1 MALQSEQNGRTGKT
15 PRDAGSWSGSRL
27 FSDADSADLES
38 FKTLCSQRA
47 TPDEYPLAASIEKN
61 IPIYEL
67 PLFSDLSQSQKS
79 DLQDEWYRVLIS
91 GPGVFVTKG
100 LFRDK
105 ALLDSVNKAFATII
119 DEEKKTG
126 TAKGDHFAS
135 AGKNDRIWNS
145 FSKHGLTDPA
155 SFVKY
160 YSNPYLGLIS
170 SAWLGPGYRIT
181 AQVNN
186 TKPGASPQVCHR
198 DYHVGFQTAEASA
211 RIPRAMQIASQ
222 LLTLQGAVAHS
233 DVPIES
239 GPTRLL
245 PFSQTFEP
253 GYVAYRRPEFDE
265 HFLQN
270 YVALPLALGDGL
282 FFNPAL
288 FHAAGEN
295 QSSDVYRMA
304 NLLQISS
311 AFGKPMESVDAVPLV
326 ERCWDHLARLYEE
339 QGMSDEVA
347 SVLAAVA
354 EGYPFPTNLDNNP
367 PRNEGMAPESEQD
380 SITKSLVEK
389 RGREEA
395 VRALKELAAKSLA

>member
-1 MALQSEQNGRTGKT
+1 MAIKNEQMNDSHSPSPT
-15 PRDAGSWSGSRL
+15 SSRL
-27 FSDADSADLES
+27 FSKSEATALERFS
-38 FKTLCSQRA
+38 TACSQR
-47 TPDEYPLAASIEKN
+47 TSPEDYPLAASIEKN
-61 IPIYEL
+61 IPVYDL
-67 PLFSDLSQSQKS
+67 PGHSSLSDIRRSE
-79 DLQDEWYRVLIS
+79 LQDEWYRVLIS

-105 ALLDSVNKAFATII
+105 ALIQSANAAFASII
-119 DEEKKTG
+119 EDERKSG

-145 FSKHGLTDPA
+145 FSKHGLKDPA

-170 SAWLGPGYRIT
+170 SAWLGQGYRIT

-198 DYHVGFQTAEASA
+198 DYHVGFQTAEAASQ
-211 RIPRAMQIASQ
+211 IPRAMQVASQ

-233 DVPIES
+233 EVPLES

-245 PFSQTFEP
+245 PFSQTFEA
-253 GYVAYRRPEFDE
+253 GYISYRRPEFNE
-265 HFLQN
+265 YFLNN
-270 YVALPLALGDGL
+270 YVALPLEVGDGL

-288 FHAAGEN
+288 FHAAGKN
-295 QSSDVYRMA
+295 VSTDVYRMA

-311 AFGKPMESVDAVPLV
+311 PFGKPMESVDAVPLV
-326 ERCWDHLARLYEE
+326 EKSWDHLMKLYE
-339 QGMSDEVA
+339 DEGLSARVQ
-347 SVLAAVA
+347 SFIAAVA

-380 SITKSLVEK
+380 NITTSLVEK
-389 RGREEA
+389 RSRSEA
-395 VRALKELAAKSLA
+395 VEALKAFAKRSSA

>member
-1 MALQSEQNGRTGKT
+1 MNDSHSPSPT
-15 PRDAGSWSGSRL
+15 SSRL
-27 FSDADSADLES
+27 FSKSEATALERFS
-38 FKTLCSQRA
+38 TACSQR
-47 TPDEYPLAASIEKN
+47 TSPEDYPLAASIEKN
-61 IPIYEL
+61 IPVYDL
-67 PLFSDLSQSQKS
+67 PGHSSLSDIQRSE
-79 DLQDEWYRVLIS
+79 LQDEWYRVLIS

-105 ALLDSVNKAFATII
+105 ALIQSANAAFASII
-119 DEEKKTG
+119 EDERKSG

-145 FSKHGLTDPA
+145 FSKHGLKDPA

-170 SAWLGPGYRIT
+170 SAWLGQGYRIT

-198 DYHVGFQTAEASA
+198 DYHVGFQTAEAASQ
-211 RIPRAMQIASQ
+211 IPRAMQVASQ

-233 DVPIES
+233 EVPLES

-245 PFSQTFEP
+245 PFSQTFEA
-253 GYVAYRRPEFDE
+253 GYISYRRPEFNE
-265 HFLQN
+265 YFLNN
-270 YVALPLALGDGL
+270 YVALPLEVGDGL

-288 FHAAGEN
+288 FHAAGKN
-295 QSSDVYRMA
+295 VSTDVYRMA

-311 AFGKPMESVDAVPLV
+311 PFGKPMESVDAVPLV
-326 ERCWDHLARLYEE
+326 EKSWDHLMKLYE
-339 QGMSDEVA
+339 DEGLSARVQ
-347 SVLAAVA
+347 SFIAAVA

-380 SITKSLVEK
+380 NITTSLVEK
-389 RGREEA
+389 RSRSEA
-395 VRALKELAAKSLA
+395 VEALKAFAKRSSA